1 MGYRSRA
8 KSPPPVKRH
17 LGRIG
22 IYLVVTIVLAF
33 IGFAFSNLF
42 FLVLALLF
50 LVLAIL
56 WFMMARSAARRAEE
70 DRRRAERYEKSQG

>member
-1 MGYRSRA
+1 MDYRSRGEQ
-8 KSPPPVKRH
+8 PPPTKRH
-17 LGRIG
+17 LRRIG

-33 IGFAFSNLF
+33 IGFAFSSLF

-70 DRRRAERYEKSQG
+70 DRRRAERHAGLQ